1 MNMITWDLPQTTPEM
16 PVEARKAHYL
26 ANHNT
31 RLANGVKIN
40 PTPDTLDAILGANDL
55 LSRIGGDPAHL
66 IVEEGGYTE
75 A

>member
-1 MNMITWDLPQTTPEM
+1 MNMITWDLPQTTPDM
-16 PVEARKAHYL
+16 PADARKAHYL

-40 PTPDTLDAILGANDL
+40 PTPNTLDAILGANDL
-55 LSRIGGDPAHL
+55 PLRFGGDPAYL
-66 IVEEGGYTE
+66 IVEEGGYTK